1 MIRVMILDDE
11 IPALKIAE
19 NVLRMF
25 SEVIITGVFLDS
37 DELLENLEQNQV
49 ELIFLDIKMPG
60 MGGLELAGRIQEI
73 SPDTQIIFITAYS
86 DYATEAFEKDALDY
100 IMKPITAER
109 MQKSL
114 DRYKKRF
121 LDQNSVGTNDYIS
134 VRSFGRFAIE
144 SKKFGIMRFRTAKTE
159 ELMAFLLYY
168 HKFPVSKER
177 IIDELWYD
185 RDQERAQS
193 IFYTTL
199 YQLRKD
205 LEAIGLNHAIEYSRR
220 EGDGCRIQWTPNI
233 WDYLEFN
240 NGYQKF
246 ITGNLSLDAAKHL
259 ISTYSNGYLTENGY
273 SWAEDRRNE
282 LEMKYSEIIENI
294 ADHEV
299 NLNRYEMALQSLK
312 SWATEVPFQERAH
325 AKIIAL
331 YLLIN
336 NREMANKYYMNI
348 QKMFKEEIGSPIQID
363 IDFIAL
369 NPKALFNL

>member
-37 DELLENLEQNQV
+37 NELLENLEQNKV

-60 MGGLELAGRIQEI
+60 MSGLELAGRIQEI

-121 LDQNSVGTNDYIS
+121 IDQDSVGTDEYIS
-134 VRSFGRFAIE
+134 IRSFGRFAIE
-144 SKKFGIMRFRTAKTE
+144 SKKHGIMRFRTAKTE

-205 LEAIGLNHAIEYSRR
+205 LEAIGLNHVIEYSRR
-220 EGDGCRIQWTPNI
+220 EGDGCRVQWTPNN

-240 NGYQKF
+240 NGYQKL

-273 SWAEDRRNE
+273 SWAEERRNE
-282 LEMKYSEIIENI
+282 LELKYSEIIENI

-299 NLNRYEMALQSLK
+299 NLDRYEMALQSLK

-325 AKIIAL
+325 SKIIAL
-331 YLLIN
+331 YLLMN
-336 NREMANKYYMNI
+336 NRDMANKYYMNI
-348 QKMFKEEIGSPIQID
+348 QKMFKEEIGYPIQID

-369 NPKALFNL
+369 NPKTLFNL